1 MSSSQTR
8 GVPLFNLPDDVGYRL
23 IELPPEL
30 QTLLESD
37 QAPVLTL
44 ESSPSSALLRTADKT
59 YALRQ
64 KNTSNALIILKPH
77 TPDPSNPEEGM
88 ALISTIKETVDLEA
102 VKDPATV
109 LEPAGPAK
117 NTGSKGKW
125 HERFGRNR

>member
-8 GVPLFNLPDDVGYRL
+8 GVPLFNLPDDVATGSSSS
-23 IELPPEL
+23 LP
-30 QTLLESD
+30 SFK
-37 QAPVLTL
+37 
-44 ESSPSSALLRTADKT
+44 PSLKATRPPSLLRTADKT

-102 VKDPATV
+102 VKDPAAV